1 MDKTSAKLTVSA
13 QLNLGTN
20 KKTQDNTQKE
30 EKSIKDQN
38 KN

>member
-1 MDKTSAKLTVSA
+1 MIHGQNKT
-13 QLNLGTN
+13 NLGTN

-30 EKSIKDQN
+30 DKSIKDQN